1 MVCKKVKIL
10 VQICLVLILFFS
22 LNAFAQHEET
32 EQAGTHDSVSTG
44 HDHHFH
50 PNHIAI
56 FTGATTKLEGKN
68 DTDFT
73 LGADYVRRF
82 SKSGL
87 LGIGI
92 FGEAI
97 FADHTEWLFGI
108 PLYLYPLHNFWL
120 RAGPAIEI
128 HEKKKKSE
136 SAMSGKSKT
145 ETDVEFVLRTGLGY
159 DIEVGGFTIAPNL
172 SFDFLRS
179 KTSMVWG
186 LNFGKGF

>member
-1 MVCKKVKIL
+1 MCKKVRML
-10 VQICLVLILFFS
+10 VQISLVLLLFCNS
-22 LNAFAQHEET
+22 SAFGQHEET
-32 EQAGTHDSVSTG
+32 EYEWVRGSGAEAHDA
-44 HDHHFH
+44 HFH

-87 LGIGI
+87 LGIGL

-159 DIEVGGFTIAPNL
+159 DIEVGRFTIAPNL
-172 SFDFLRS
+172 SFDFLRN